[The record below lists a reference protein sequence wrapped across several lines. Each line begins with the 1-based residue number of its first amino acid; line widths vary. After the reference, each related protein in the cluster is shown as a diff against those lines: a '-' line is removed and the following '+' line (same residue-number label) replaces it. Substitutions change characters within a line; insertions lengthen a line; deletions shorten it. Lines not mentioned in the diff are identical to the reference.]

1 MQRMAAAREEE
12 RGNAVADLEEKQ
24 ARIDN
29 ARRRH

>member
-12 RGNAVADLEEKQ
+12 RGNADLEEKQ